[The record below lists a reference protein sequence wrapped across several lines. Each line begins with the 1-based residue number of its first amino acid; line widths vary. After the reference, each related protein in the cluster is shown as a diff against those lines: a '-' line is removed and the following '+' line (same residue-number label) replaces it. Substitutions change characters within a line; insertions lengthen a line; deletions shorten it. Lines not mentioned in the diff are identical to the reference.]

1 MKDRAMQRLAALTGL
16 DHCSLAPALGTAAVT
31 SFLAI
36 VACVSYP
43 AIIFSGELEPLLP
56 YGIGVFFL
64 SATLIGGTVALTS
77 SYQGSLGYA
86 QSEPA
91 VIVGLIAASMAAI
104 LRSEGQPELILPTV
118 LAVILTGAIGC
129 GLFFVFLGSFR
140 LGNLIRFIPFPVMG
154 GFLAG
159 IGWLLGL
166 AALSSMAGVRLKPAN
181 AMELLSAGMAVKWLP
196 GVAAGTL
203 LWALQTWRRHAG
215 NLPLV
220 LGGTLLLFWI
230 AVGLGDAPVA
240 AWRAGGWL
248 LGPFPE
254 GGLWSPQQTAHAFT
268 HAAWHLFPGHLA
280 EFLTLLVLTAVALL
294 LTANSVE
301 LATRRDLDLNRELRF
316 IGLSN
321 VIAGITGGHPG
332 YHALSASVLAHRMG
346 TPVRLVGLV
355 TALVCLG
362 ALLVGAKVLGYVPK
376 LVTGALLTYLA
387 LGFLADWLYTTWRRM
402 PLAEYAVLL
411 LVFATVV
418 SAGFMEAIGLGTAA
432 GIALFVV
439 RYSKIGV
446 ARNVLSGAAYHSNVD
461 RAEAQRVVLL
471 TRGDQIFILKLQG
484 FMFFGTASALVAMV
498 RQRLDDSARIP
509 LRYLVCDFRLVN
521 GVDATAAA
529 SFTKLVQYTEEKD
542 FTLILTAMPTAVSTL
557 LRRERIDEGV
567 TSRVRVFPDLDHGLE
582 WAENDLLLREGAR
595 PAETAET
602 MDAQISTIFPDPE
615 NARRFRAYLEPAS
628 YPAGERLIHQG
639 MQSDDIIFIAT
650 GRVAIV
656 LDLQNGQTLRLRSM
670 GAGTVVGEI
679 AFYLGVPRSASVVAL
694 EPTTAYSLSSARL
707 RDMQRD
713 DPTLATIFHHYMART
728 LATKV
733 VDTNRLVG
741 ALNQ

>member
-1 MKDRAMQRLAALTGL
+1 MRGLAMLTGIERN
-16 DHCSLAPALGTAAVT
+16 SLLPALGTAAVT
-31 SFLAI
+31 SFLSI

-56 YGIGVFFL
+56 AGIGVFFL
-64 SATLIGGTVALTS
+64 SAAILGGIVALTS
-77 SYQGSLGYA
+77 SYPGSVGYA

-91 VIVGLIAASMAAI
+91 VVVGLIAASIAAI
-104 LRSEGQPELILPTV
+104 LRTEGQPELILPTV
-118 LAVILTGAIGC
+118 LAAIVTGAVAC
-129 GLFFVFLGSFR
+129 GLFFVFLGTFR

-159 IGWLLGL
+159 IGWLLAL
-166 AALSSMAGVRLKPAN
+166 AALSSMAGVRLKPGN
-181 AMELLSAGMAVKWLP
+181 AMDFLSGTLLAKWLP
-196 GVAAGTL
+196 GVAAGTA
-203 LWALQTWRRHAG
+203 LWALQTFRRHAG
-215 NLPLV
+215 NLPGV
-220 LGGTLLLFWI
+220 LGATLLLFWVG
-230 AVGLGDAPVA
+230 VGLGDAPVA
-240 AWRAGGWL
+240 TWRAEGWL

-254 GGLWSPQQTAHAFT
+254 GGLWSPQQTADAFT

-280 EFLTLLVLTAVALL
+280 EFLTLIVLTAVALL

-316 IGLSN
+316 IGLGN
-321 VIAGITGGHPG
+321 VLAGLTGGHPG

-362 ALLVGAKVLGYVPK
+362 ALFVGAKILGYVPK

-387 LGFLADWLYTTWRRM
+387 IGFLADWLYTTWRRM

-498 RQRLDDSARIP
+498 RQRLDDQARIP

-521 GVDATAAA
+521 GIDATSAA
-529 SFTKLVQYTEEKD
+529 SFSKLIQYTEEKE
-542 FTLILTAMPTAVSTL
+542 FTLILTALPNDVSTL

-567 TSRVRVFPDLDHGLE
+567 TPRVRVFADLDHGLE
-582 WAENDLLLREGAR
+582 WAENDLLAREGAR
-595 PAETAET
+595 LVGAGETVET
-602 MDAQISTIFPDPE
+602 QIASMFPDPE
-615 NARRFRAYLEPAS
+615 NAKQFRAYLEPAT

-639 MQSDDIIFIAT
+639 TQSDDIFFVAS

-679 AFYLGVPRSASVVAL
+679 AFYLGVARSASVVAL
-694 EPTTAYSLSSARL
+694 EPTTAYRLSSARL

-713 DPTLATIFHHYMART
+713 DPVLATIFHHHMARM
-728 LATKV
+728 LAAKV

>member
-1 MKDRAMQRLAALTGL
+1 MIGSSVHHLTTFVGI
-16 DHCSLAPALGTAAVT
+16 DHRSLLPALGTATVT
-31 SFLAI
+31 SFLSI

-56 YGIGVFFL
+56 AGIGIFFL
-64 SATLIGGTVALTS
+64 SAALLGGIVALTS
-77 SYQGSLGYA
+77 SYPGSIGYA

-91 VIVGLIAASMAAI
+91 VVVGLIAASMAAI
-104 LRSEGQPELILPTV
+104 LRAEGQPALILPTV
-118 LAVILTGAIGC
+118 LAAIATGAIAC
-129 GLFFVFLGSFR
+129 GLFFVFLGTFR

-166 AALSSMAGVRLKPAN
+166 AALSSMAGMRLRPDN
-181 AMELLSAGMAVKWLP
+181 AMSFLSGAMLAKWLP
-196 GVAAGTL
+196 GVAAGAL
-203 LWALQTWRRHAG
+203 LWGLQTWRRHAA
-215 NLPLV
+215 NLPAV

-230 AVGLGDAPVA
+230 AVGLGDAPVES
-240 AWRAGGWL
+240 WRSGGWL

-254 GGLWSPQQTAHAFT
+254 GGLWSPGQTAEALT
-268 HAAWHLFPGHLA
+268 HAAWRLFPGNFA
-280 EFLTLLVLTAVALL
+280 EFATLLILTAVALL

-316 IGLSN
+316 IGLGN
-321 VIAGITGGHPG
+321 ALTGLAGGHPG

-362 ALLVGAKVLGYVPK
+362 ALFIGAKVLGYVPK
-376 LVTGALLTYLA
+376 LATGALLTYLA
-387 LGFLADWLYTTWRRM
+387 IGFLADWLYTTWRRM
-402 PLAEYAVLL
+402 PVAEYAVLL

-498 RQRLDDSARIP
+498 RQRLDDGARIP
-509 LRYLVCDFRLVN
+509 LRYLVCDFRLVS
-521 GVDATAAA
+521 GIDATAAA
-529 SFTKLVQYTEEKD
+529 SFSKLVQYTEEKD
-542 FTLILTAMPTAVSTL
+542 FTLILTAMPNDVSTL

-567 TSRVRVFPDLDHGLE
+567 TPRVRVFPDLDHGLE
-582 WAENDLLLREGAR
+582 WAENDLLFREGIR
-595 PAETAET
+595 PTPAAETV
-602 MDAQISTIFPDPE
+602 DAQINTMFREPE
-615 NARRFRAYLEPAS
+615 TARQFRTYLESAT
-628 YPAGERLIHQG
+628 YPSGERLIHQG
-639 MQSDDIIFIAT
+639 TQSDDILFIAS

-656 LDLQNGQTLRLRSM
+656 LDLQNGQSLRLRSM

-694 EPTTAYSLSSARL
+694 EPTTAYRLSSTRL

-713 DPTLATIFHHYMART
+713 DPVLATIFHHYMART

>member
-1 MKDRAMQRLAALTGL
+1 MRRLATLGV
-16 DHCSLAPALGTAAVT
+16 DGRSLLPALGTVAVT
-31 SFLAI
+31 SFLSI

-43 AIIFSGELEPLLP
+43 AIVFTGELEPLLP
-56 YGIGVFFL
+56 YGIGIAFL
-64 SATLIGGTVALTS
+64 SAALLGGIVSLTS
-77 SYQGSLGYA
+77 SYPGSIGYS

-91 VIVGLIAASMAAI
+91 VVVGLIAASMASI
-104 LRSEGQPELILPTV
+104 LRAAGQPELILPTV
-118 LAVILTGAIGC
+118 LAVIAVGAIGC

-166 AALSSMAGVRLKPAN
+166 AALSSMAGVRLRPDTA
-181 AMELLSAGMAVKWLP
+181 MAVLTMDMVAKWLP

-203 LWALQTWRRHAG
+203 LWALQTWRRHSA

-220 LGGTLLLFWI
+220 LGGTLALFWV
-230 AVGLGDAPVA
+230 AVWWSDTPPE
-240 AWRAGGWL
+240 AWRAAGWL

-254 GGLWSPQQTAHAFT
+254 GGLWSPQQTVDTFAN
-268 HAAWHLFPGHLA
+268 AAWHLFPGHIA
-280 EFLTLLVLTAVALL
+280 EFATLLILTAVALL
-294 LTANSVE
+294 LTANSIE

-316 IGLSN
+316 IGLGN
-321 VIAGITGGHPG
+321 IVAGVAGGHPG
-332 YHALSASVLAHRMG
+332 YHALSASVLCHRMG
-346 TPVRLVGLV
+346 TPVRLVGIV
-355 TALVCLG
+355 TAVVCVM
-362 ALLVGAKVLGYVPK
+362 ALFVGAKVLGAVPK
-376 LVTGALLTYLA
+376 IVTGALLTYLA
-387 LGFLADWLYTTWRRM
+387 IGFLADWLYATWRRM

-418 SAGFMEAIGLGTAA
+418 SAGFMEAIGLGTTA

-471 TRGDQIFILKLQG
+471 TRGDEIFILKLQG

-498 RQRLDDSARIP
+498 RQRLDDRTRPP

-521 GVDATAAA
+521 GIDATAAA
-529 SFTKLVQYTEEKD
+529 SFTKLVQYAEEKD
-542 FTLILTAMPTAVSTL
+542 FTLILTTVPTDVATL
-557 LRRERIDEGV
+557 LRREKIDEGV
-567 TSRVRVFPDLDHGLE
+567 ASHMRLFPDLDHGLE
-582 WAENDLLLREGAR
+582 WAENDLLRREGVRGIAT
-595 PAETAET
+595 ADAVET
-602 MDAQISTIFPDPE
+602 QITAMFPDPA
-615 NARRFRAYLEPAS
+615 NAERFRTYLEPMT
-628 YPAGERLIHQG
+628 YPQGERLIHQG
-639 MQSDDIIFIAT
+639 AQSDDILFVAT

-656 LDLQNGQTLRLRSM
+656 LDLSSGQSLRLKSM

-679 AFYLGVPRSASVVAL
+679 AFYLGVARSASVVAL
-694 EPTTAYSLSSARL
+694 EPTTAYRLSSAQL

-713 DPTLATIFHHYMART
+713 DPILATIFHQYMART

>member
-1 MKDRAMQRLAALTGL
+1 MQRFA
-16 DHCSLAPALGTAAVT
+16 SLVGIDPRAVLPALGTAAVT
-31 SFLAI
+31 SFLSI

-43 AIIFSGELEPLLP
+43 SIIFSGELEPLLP
-56 YGIGVFFL
+56 AGIGVFFL
-64 SATLIGGTVALTS
+64 SAAILGGIVALTS
-77 SYQGSLGYA
+77 SYPGSIGYA

-91 VIVGLIAASMAAI
+91 VIIGLISVSMSAI
-104 LRSEGQPELILPTV
+104 LRAEGRPDLILPTL
-118 LAVILTGAIGC
+118 LAVIITGSVAC
-129 GLFFVFLGSFR
+129 GLFFVFLGTFR

-181 AMELLSAGMAVKWLP
+181 AMDFLDTAVVAKWLP
-196 GVAAGTL
+196 GVAAGAL
-203 LWALQTWRRHAG
+203 LWALQTWRRHTA

-230 AVGLGDAPVA
+230 AVGLGDSPVE
-240 AWRAGGWL
+240 AWRAGDWL

-254 GGLWSPQQTAHAFT
+254 GGLWSPRQTADALT
-268 HAAWHLFPGHLA
+268 QAAWHLFPSHLA

-294 LTANSVE
+294 LTANSIE

-316 IGLSN
+316 IGFGNAL
-321 VIAGITGGHPG
+321 AGLAGGHPG
-332 YHALSASVLAHRMG
+332 YHALSASVLAHRLG

-355 TALVCLG
+355 TALVCL
-362 ALLVGAKVLGYVPK
+362 AAPFVGAKVLGYVPK
-376 LVTGALLTYLA
+376 LVTGALLAYLA
-387 LGFLADWLYTTWRRM
+387 IGFLADWLYATWRRM
-402 PLAEYAVLL
+402 PLAEYGVLL

-461 RAEAQRVVLL
+461 RPEAQRVVLL

-498 RQRLDDSARIP
+498 RQRLDDPSRIP
-509 LRYLVCDFRLVN
+509 LRHLVCDFRLVS
-521 GVDATAAA
+521 GIDATAAA
-529 SFTKLVQYTEEKD
+529 SFAKLVQYAEEKD
-542 FTLILTAMPTAVSTL
+542 FTLTLTAMPGEVSTL

-567 TSRVRVFPDLDHGLE
+567 AARVRVFSDLDHGLE
-582 WAENDLLLREGAR
+582 WAENDLLFREGVR
-595 PAETAET
+595 PAPPAEA
-602 MDAQISTIFPDPE
+602 MDAQIRTMFPDPQD
-615 NARRFRAYLEPAS
+615 ARRFGAYLEPAS
-628 YPAGERLIHQG
+628 YPGGERLIHQG
-639 MQSDDIIFIAT
+639 TQSDDILFIAT

-679 AFYLGVPRSASVVAL
+679 AFYLGAARSASVVAL
-694 EPTTAYSLSSARL
+694 EPTTAYRLSSARL

-713 DPTLATIFHHYMART
+713 DPALATTFHHCMARM
-728 LATKV
+728 LASKLI
-733 VDTNRLVG
+733 DTNRLVG

>member
-1 MKDRAMQRLAALTGL
+1 MARLAAFLGIDRQPVL
-16 DHCSLAPALGTAAVT
+16 PALATAAVT
-31 SFLAI
+31 SFLSI

-43 AIIFSGELEPLLP
+43 AIVFTGELAPLLP
-56 YGIGVFFL
+56 YGIGIAFL
-64 SATLIGGTVALTS
+64 SAALLGGIVSLTS
-77 SYQGSLGYA
+77 SYPGSIGYS

-91 VIVGLIAASMAAI
+91 VVVGLIAASMAA
-104 LRSEGQPELILPTV
+104 LLQAEGRPELILPTV
-118 LAVILTGAIGC
+118 LAVIAVGAVLC
-129 GLFFVFLGSFR
+129 GVFFVFLGSFR

-166 AALSSMAGVRLKPAN
+166 AALSSMAGLRLRPGN
-181 AMELLSAGMAVKWLP
+181 AMDFLSLAMVAKWLP
-196 GVAAGTL
+196 GVAAGTV
-203 LWALQTWRRHAG
+203 LWALQTWRKHAG

-220 LGGTLLLFWI
+220 LGGTLALFWV
-230 AVGLGDAPVA
+230 AVGLGDAPA
-240 AWRAGGWL
+240 ESWRAQGWL

-254 GGLWSPQQTAHAFT
+254 GGLWSPQQTVHAIAG
-268 HAAWHLFPGHLA
+268 AAWHLFPGHVA
-280 EFLTLLVLTAVALL
+280 EFATLLILTAVALL

-301 LATRRDLDLNRELRF
+301 LSTRRDLDLNRELRF
-316 IGLSN
+316 IGLGN
-321 VIAGITGGHPG
+321 IVAGIAGGHPG
-332 YHALSASVLAHRMG
+332 YHALSASVLCHRMG

-355 TALVCLG
+355 TALVCFA
-362 ALLVGAKVLGYVPK
+362 ALFVGAKVLGYVPK
-376 LVTGALLTYLA
+376 IVTGALLTYLA
-387 LGFLADWLYTTWRRM
+387 IGFLADWLHATWRRM

-498 RQRLDDSARIP
+498 RQRLDDSARAP

-521 GVDATAAA
+521 GIDATAAA
-529 SFTKLVQYTEEKD
+529 SFTKLVQYAEEKD
-542 FTLILTAMPTAVSTL
+542 FTLILTTIPAEFGTL
-557 LRRERIDEGV
+557 LRREKIDEGV
-567 TSRVRVFPDLDHGLE
+567 ASRVRLFADLDHGLE
-582 WAENDLLLREGAR
+582 WAENDLLFREGVRSGSVADGV
-595 PAETAET
+595 ETQLAA
-602 MDAQISTIFPDPE
+602 MFPDPDST
-615 NARRFRAYLEPAS
+615 RRFRGYLEPLR
-628 YPAGERLIHQG
+628 YPQGERLIHQG
-639 MQSDDIIFIAT
+639 MQSDDILFVAT

-656 LDLQNGQTLRLRSM
+656 LDLPGGQTLRLKSM

-694 EPTTAYSLSSARL
+694 EPTTAYRLSSARL

-713 DPTLATIFHHYMART
+713 EPALATVFHQYMART
-728 LATKV
+728 LAIKV